1 MTADSARTDA
11 TSFGL
16 AWESA
21 LALPTNR
28 HRPMLRR
35 IRRALMSSPVRRRFV
50 LSPARL
56 AVLELEDR
64 NLMAVSASL
73 AGGVLSVQFTADDDT
88 ATLALA
94 GADLTVSDGSTSKS
108 FAAGSIASIA
118 LVGTT
123 GDNQSVTIGASLG
136 LSGTFTSNG
145 VESVTFAKNVFF
157 GARSTVSH
165 AIAVVG
171 AHSITVGAGATLWT
185 RGIAGNDPLSDEST
199 ANSGNV
205 SFSAKSIAVE
215 AGARILAHATGG
227 FQAGDVT
234 IAATAAQLDAY
245 MTPLFNEKTAAAS
258 VTVGDNAVI
267 RGRNV
272 TFSTDAAA
280 KRYTI
285 YDLGTLA
292 TKAPTLANQIVGDG
306 LTFTPGRDDGSTGP
320 TITRTNGTWS
330 GFAAGQTIAISGTPN
345 GLNDGRYDVESVS
358 TDSKSLV
365 LVTSDALRQQT
376 VNTGTD
382 VTVRAVDT
390 SLPAESVPFVAVDE
404 NGQAVQPQSTQ
415 GDVTKN
421 AAPPV
426 GWNPVLSA
434 INGLPLPAQ
443 VTLTTAHAKTTIGNG
458 VAIAASGNVSVS
470 AKAAGNTRSQLPSLV
485 FGITW
490 AESDVQAITTIGNA
504 TITAGGSFSATS
516 DVNNQ
521 LKAVTKTLGGTVQ
534 NPASGDAIALPG
546 PSISV
551 AVARG
556 ISVSTVETADGTS
569 ITAAGITIGAAMT
582 NKFANESSATT
593 SNAKSLAGSVGVA
606 IADHSETARATLR
619 GTVVSTG
626 DVAVTA
632 EGTNEAVENRTEAS
646 VNTDDPEPASP
657 MFGLFTK
664 ISDFLGDAKDKQD
677 DKSKNDQSKEGE
689 SGTTLQIAGAVVV
702 AFSDFSVE
710 SSIARNA
717 IVSVEGGALEVTA
730 TGESA
735 PQASAVGSAEA
746 NSKLAVG
753 GAFIYGDYSMD
764 VKAWIGDGAVVN
776 VDHGITV
783 SAESSQIGGFPTS
796 WGDFVGGVVGLRD
809 TGLPW
814 VSDGSTK
821 SFSDAVSKSG
831 AFLDTIDDVVDRGQA
846 ISEGDWS
853 FLLQEFSVSFV
864 SASARP
870 GEVTDK
876 DGNVSGKSNAASG
889 NFDMVFAK
897 SHATAW
903 IGEGV
908 QINQTTPNAD
918 ADEQSVSVSATT
930 EAKALYFGGL
940 TGQGNPFGYTT
951 VGGNG
956 AIGGVYAHHDYDM
969 LAKAY
974 IADGAKVKAAK
985 DVAVEA
991 ENNLIVGVWDFAG
1004 SSGKNFAVQG
1014 TFTVT
1019 PVDSQTLAYIENSAI
1034 VDAGGDV
1041 AISAATDQLFIT
1053 FTGAIAKSDKVGVG
1067 AGLGYFDVDSTT
1079 KAFVGNVT
1087 TSAAYPGAGTIT
1099 VGGDLDI
1106 AAENSILGITVGI
1119 SAALA
1124 TTPDEPPPPPPPT
1137 LDEILDDGATLT
1149 NLFALPDEQ
1158 QPTNTKQESEANQK
1172 TETQKR
1178 TGFGLSASL
1187 GLNLFD
1193 TVTFAGIDSTTV
1205 AATGNVSV
1213 VASSDELFIVATGA
1227 AALNL
1232 DTKADSS
1239 TALAGALSWNDLDRD
1254 VIAKVNNATISSA
1267 DLTVNAEASS
1277 LLVSLTAGAAITSPA
1292 QKAKTSVGIAG
1303 SANVNDLDT
1312 TVSATLA
1319 GTTKVTA
1326 TGDVAVTANHELLVV
1341 SVAGGLSVSQRAGVG
1356 AAFDLGF
1363 LKTTVEAK
1371 VGDGI
1376 AIDAG
1381 GDVSVEAFD
1390 DQFFVSIGAS
1400 VGVGTQKLGLAG
1412 SASWLN
1418 IATDVTASL
1427 GNNVSVTSG
1436 GDMKV
1441 TADETLFAF
1450 GLGGAAGFGK
1460 DSGFGAGLAG
1470 MNIRRNVNATIGTG
1484 GTIVVAGTAA
1494 AGDHGLFVRAFTED
1508 DLYLIGAGGA
1518 VGATKAALAGS
1529 LALLIDT
1536 TTTNASIGK
1545 STTVSQP
1552 AGKSGSTM
1560 SAIVEADHDSNVLAV
1575 GGAFS
1580 IGKSAALGLGVVVM
1594 PMTHT
1599 TTASIADSANISAN
1613 NDIRIRANHAF
1624 DADNFAVALSGG
1636 LGGVGA
1642 AGAGV
1647 IQPLTFTTTATA
1659 GASSTLFANGNI
1671 VITADAEYD
1680 MLAIAGQGAIGV
1692 GGSGVGVSNVTTVR
1706 NETVRAEAGNNAVLT
1721 ALGNKGT
1728 FAAADDATAN
1738 KAVRGLI
1745 ITSTLDDD
1753 VVVVA
1758 AGVAAG
1764 TSGAGIAG
1772 SVAVTVQTTNVT
1784 SRIGTGATVT
1794 ANAADRAAA
1803 NAAQETYLYAEH
1815 LADHAGAG
1823 GGGGFGSSGGFGAGV
1838 DVGTVNRTTRAIID
1852 DSANVYSRGDISVRA
1867 IAGGDW
1873 ISVGASVGGGGTAG
1887 IAGSASVQVHTVTT
1901 QARIGANATAFSA
1914 GNIVV
1919 ATRDELQIDGIAG
1932 QISIGGTAGVGG
1944 SVPVVVVTKTTDA
1957 SIGDGAAVDAL
1968 GNTSAYQAQVTPP
1981 SVAFTDPL
1989 FFARSGVN
1997 TTSNQINLGY
2007 THGFQTGDSV
2017 TYWANGTAIGGLENG
2032 GTYYAIV
2039 VDSKT
2044 IRLAK
2049 NETNADAGTAIDL
2062 TSTGTSDRQS
2072 ITAYGEVA
2080 APSVNNDGAT
2090 GDNLSKRRTLSLGST
2105 GVRGVVVS
2113 AISLDEI
2120 ATYGIS
2126 GGGGGT
2132 VGVQIVASVS
2142 IPTITT
2148 TATIGGNAK
2157 VNQSDL
2163 GANAGQSVTVAAIAD
2178 YDRLGI
2184 GGSLAIGGTAG
2195 IAPLADVL
2203 VSKHTTKASIGSSAK
2218 VGAERD
2224 IIVAAH
2230 AAEDVR
2236 AFVIGVA
2243 GAGTAAVAGS
2253 VGVIILKT
2261 QTQAT
2266 VGASSQ
2272 LYALGNAVVS
2282 ANDVTDATVVV
2293 GAVALGIG
2301 AAGVGASVNVS
2312 VIEKDTLARIAD
2324 NATVTALAGG
2334 SGISAYTGDGLTKS
2348 SVQGVIVQ
2356 ASSDEDILNVVV
2368 AGGAGLYA
2376 GVAGAVNVNVL
2387 TANTSAQLGNNVV
2400 VNGSGTA
2407 DADQSVYVAAIDTLE
2422 LDVIGGA
2429 AGLGA
2434 AGVAGGVDVGI
2445 IRSNTNATVG
2455 TGATVNA
2462 ASHIGIGSAST
2473 RDVDSLVIGASA
2485 GAGALAASVAVYSLY
2500 ATVDTASKNS
2510 LNGSGGSNGATYA
2523 DSATKTNVISDG
2535 LGSYNQSSTFEGG
2548 KQLANAGNSA
2558 KSSVVANSP
2567 SGVAA
2572 GAVNAAPT
2580 PSGTTTTVGN
2590 GAKILAGGNI
2600 SILASDTVAIEA
2612 TTGSG
2617 AVGAAG
2623 IGASVTY
2630 VTVGGQS
2637 LASVGDSVTLGGD
2650 TVKVGASYSGDGD
2663 AESYGGAAGGFVGIG
2678 AQVAILTDQHNET
2691 AKVGSNATVTAKTKF
2706 SIATNSNRTLDTS
2719 NAGGGVSLGFAAGA
2733 SYAQIDS
2740 KGSASATLGAN
2751 GVVSAGAGGVD
2762 ISANSNTNTDA
2773 NAVGVAAGA
2782 AAINLT
2788 LAEVK
2793 VSASTT
2799 ASIGS
2804 GTAVTSAGDV
2814 NVKATYSAVTDLDA
2828 VGVSGGVFSAGAMD
2842 VKYTDTSTVSANL
2855 NAVGKFDVMGSLAV
2869 EASANNG
2876 VVLDTVGTSVGAV
2889 GGNGAVITATA
2900 TPTVTASVGSSG
2912 GLVAANDLSVI
2923 ARAGANYDAE
2933 TTGVSVGGLAVGVS
2947 RVTLGWSPTVTT
2959 TVMADTDLSAGKN
2972 LTVRSLVNYDRA
2984 GAEQTTNIIKVKVT
2998 SISGSLVGGSGANVD
3013 VDLKPVAGTTVGAG
3027 ANLIASRTL
3036 RIGSDVRSR
3045 TNVDLFGLNAGVL
3058 TIGSVSGT
3066 VDIDTASTVAIA
3078 DSTLANPTRLSGG
3091 NDLIVRAAMDHGGRS
3106 NVSGGGGG
3114 AIASSGANMVY
3125 TLSGTAAGSSD
3136 AASVSVSIGKNT
3148 VVLSSGTV
3156 DLGTFV
3162 KLDFESDNSQ
3172 TNGGFFANNDT
3183 DASTVSRY
3191 DATVT
3196 IGDSTKIGTRNLR
3209 VTTNQNV
3216 RSDVDTDAAAVGV
3229 GFNLDTDARSDVFA
3243 RNRVTVNAGTSIV
3256 ATGFALLENSDGSV
3270 YIRAD
3275 SYGRGAAFAAN
3286 VSADSQGT
3294 RSVDGAVSVA
3304 SGVEIV
3310 SPTVRVQSLRP
3321 TGGRDVTADSTNVS
3335 LVGFFVSL
3343 WNAITGGDVGRTT
3356 GGSDSLANSVA
3367 LNAAITLGSPRNA
3380 TLTIDANGG
3389 ITNQN
3394 WATATIQT
3402 DRVIVDDVYSIP
3414 GERLDVRAPGGTT
3427 SGTSTVSYGAME
3439 TVTITNASPKMLFIN
3454 NIETFIDRST
3464 TPTFNHEASTA
3475 NWSYTKSSTADVNG
3489 ETTKVVIRNTATG
3502 TGYDVVLAGHIDA
3515 PAGSVDV
3522 SASGGDVYSATGE
3535 GYVNS
3540 RVVTLNATA
3549 GALGRTATPIFLR
3562 TPEQKNA
3569 ALAVGIVSAHGQ
3581 NGGHLDVTATSPTAT
3596 TFTYRVQNVTSG
3608 TGTMKIV
3615 AHEGSTT
3622 VRSTTTQIR
3631 VVDGSSYQGTL
3642 LGPLAFNPATALN
3655 AATDTITLP
3664 YAHQLANGDRA
3675 QYQPLGVFPIG
3686 GVAPFID
3693 RQVRVSGTTGLQFS
3707 ANFATGSV
3715 SDAKDAISF
3724 TAPHGYA
3731 TGEAVVYDR
3740 AGNTAVS
3747 GYADGTTYYP
3757 WVYDANTVQLYNSS
3771 ANAKATSNAF
3781 RADAVQTI
3789 TNPAY
3794 DDKATSGIATLKT
3807 LSVIALS
3814 VVNPYATGTKI
3825 AYWTFDSNTIQQ
3837 TTGANTVSV
3846 GSLSYFHTVTVPLP
3860 TTKNKDETD
3869 AQFNDRVNAH
3879 KGLVALAATA
3889 ADAADGKLVVISKPA
3904 TITQEPHYLRS
3915 VAGLV
3920 TVNATPTTGQ
3930 THYLRSD
3937 LSQPILPGP
3946 GFHVIDTNSL
3956 YIQDA
3961 KGTITRISRDDV
3973 RSVRDVISETVSIAA
3988 SAKTTVEIGTISS
4001 SAGNV
4006 HVEVGTNSAYDTD
4019 ANIVDKLSAPVGT
4032 FKIEVDGGSL
4042 VNATTKTNLNAK
4054 TADLTA
4060 WDNIGSESK
4069 PITGT
4074 VQYLKAQAGLS
4085 GTGGIWFENTG
4096 NLTLQGLKAVD
4107 DIMVHVVDR
4116 AGAADNLT
4124 VEANTSVESTA
4135 GIVYLKAGDQLFI
4148 PASAKVSAPNGI
4160 NFYTNYGNA
4169 EGTSG
4174 LIDLRGFVGAKVIN
4188 VYGDANTVDTILDSN
4203 DMNFEI
4209 GDNVLRRYNNKVL
4222 DTTFNLFNV
4231 TGDHFDITGGSLD
4244 NTINVTDW
4252 TGTGIFDGKA
4262 GLNRVVAV
4270 NDVDFTLADDALS
4283 RTGHGD
4289 IAFLNNTV
4297 RRAAL
4302 TGGAGVNTFTVT
4314 DWSYQALLDGAGGTD
4329 SLIDVNDVN
4338 YVLSDSSMARS
4349 TVGNFDLR
4357 NIEHAELTSGSL
4369 DNRFEVSE
4377 WTGTTKLDGGAGLNS
4392 VATVRDGD
4400 YDLSNTSLTR
4410 EIGGTVA
4417 GIFDLANIAKSLLI
4431 GGTSDNTFNLTG
4443 WTGQAAVDGATGQDR
4458 VASVS
4463 NSDAILNADFLGR
4476 GDGMQVQV
4484 ANVETAVLLGGTDA
4498 NAFLVEGWTGSVL
4511 VDGKGGGD
4519 KLMVNANTDYTL
4531 TATSIQLGN
4540 GTTIDVA
4547 NLTKVTLNGGNED
4560 NAIVVEEQP
4569 DFYTVIRAGG
4579 GDNSVRVSAA
4589 GDFNLTGSSL
4599 AIDGVDRYVLD
4610 GVDRISLVGTAANN
4624 DFLIDGWVGGLA
4636 VRGGAGTD
4644 TVHVVADTD
4653 FVLTAGEI
4661 NLGTGH
4667 TIDLFEVEGAVLHGG
4682 DADNRFEIN
4691 GWVGTA
4697 TIVGGRGI
4705 DVVTALAP
4713 SNVRITDGLLEVQ
4726 DGPTV
4731 LHDGI
4736 ERAVLIGLPG
4746 KDHTYAIEHFSGAVS
4761 IIGAANA
4768 FDRLT
4773 VLSAG
4778 SFDLQAGHLVLGTGG
4793 TVDFSGIDFTV
4804 LQGSPASQNF
4814 FNIGGGTGAVS
4825 LIGGDSGIDQVR
4837 IVADAD
4843 FVLDDSV
4850 ARLSDGTTI
4859 HLNDITKATLI
4870 GGPGDNVFDVSG
4882 WTGYASIDGVG
4893 GTDTV
4898 VSANDTNFVL
4908 TADVLQRADGAVFG
4922 LTGIEKIRLTGGT
4935 GDNRFIVED
4944 WSGRVDL
4951 DGGNGGDEYVIS
4963 LDGQGHSHIS
4973 IDDTGTGGNDALT
4986 VVLPPD
4992 SSPLVTLLGVWLGGD
5007 GVEFEGIEDFD
5018 LV

>member
-1 MTADSARTDA
+1 M
-11 TSFGL
+11 
-16 AWESA
+16 
-21 LALPTNR
+21 
-28 HRPMLRR
+28 
-35 IRRALMSSPVRRRFV
+35 
-50 LSPARL
+50 
-56 AVLELEDR
+56 LELEDR
-64 NLMAVSASL
+64 NLMAVSSSFAS
-73 AGGVLSVQFTADDDT
+73 GVLTVQFTADDDS
-88 ATLALA
+88 AALALA
-94 GADLTVSDGSTSKS
+94 GADLTVTSGSTTKS
-108 FAAGSIASIA
+108 YAAGGITSIA

-136 LSGTFTSNG
+136 LTGNFSSKD
-145 VESVTFAKNVFF
+145 VESVTFAKNVSF

-165 AIAVVG
+165 AIAVAG
-171 AHSITVGAGATLWT
+171 AHSITVAAGATLWT
-185 RGIAGNDPLSDEST
+185 RSIAGGDPLNDAST
-199 ANSGNV
+199 ANSGSV
-205 SFSAKSIAVE
+205 SLGAKSITVE
-215 AGARILAHATGG
+215 AGARILAHATDGY
-227 FQAGDVT
+227 QAGDVT
-234 IAATAAQLDAY
+234 LAAAAAQLDAY
-245 MTPLFNEKTAAAS
+245 MTPFFNLKTATAS
-258 VTVGDNAVI
+258 VTVGDGAVV

-292 TKAPTLANQIVGDG
+292 ASPPTLANQTVGDG
-306 LTFTPGRDDGSTGP
+306 LTFTPGRDDGSVGP
-320 TITRTNGTWS
+320 TITRANGTWT
-330 GFAAGQTIAISGTPN
+330 GFEAGKTVFISGTPSA
-345 GLNDGRYDVESVS
+345 LNDGRYDIGSVS
-358 TDSKSLV
+358 ADAKSLV
-365 LVTSDALRQQT
+365 LVATDALRQQT
-376 VNTGTD
+376 VNSGTN
-382 VTVRAVDT
+382 VTVRVVDT
-390 SLPAESVPFVAVDE
+390 SLPAENVPFVAVDE
-404 NGQAVQPQSTQ
+404 NGQAVQAPSTQ
-415 GDVTKN
+415 GSVTKS

-443 VTLTTAHAKTTIGNG
+443 VTLTTAHAKTTIGNL
-458 VAIAASGNVSVS
+458 VEIAASGNITISS
-470 AKAAGNTRSQLPSLV
+470 KAAGNTRSQLPSLV

-490 AESDVQAITTIGNA
+490 AESDVQAITTIGGA
-504 TITAGGSFSATS
+504 KIVAGGDFSATS

-534 NPASGDAIALPG
+534 NPAGGDPVQLPG

-556 ISVSTVETADGTS
+556 VSVSTVETADGTS
-569 ITAAGITIGAAMT
+569 ITAGGVTVGASMT

-619 GTVVSTG
+619 GTVVAGG
-626 DVAVTA
+626 DVSVTA

-657 MFGLFTK
+657 MFDTFSK
-664 ISDFLGDAKDKQD
+664 ISEFLSDTKDKQD
-677 DKSKNDQSKEGE
+677 DKAKNDQSKEGE
-689 SGTTLQIAGAVVV
+689 SGTSLQIAGAIVV
-702 AFSDFSVE
+702 AFSDFTVE
-710 SSIARNA
+710 ASIGKNA
-717 IVSVEGGALEVTA
+717 IVTVNGGALEVTA
-730 TGESA
+730 KGESA

-764 VKAWIGDGAVVN
+764 VKALIGDGAVVN

-783 SAESSQIGGFPTS
+783 SAESSQVGGFPTS
-796 WGDFVGGVVGLRD
+796 WGDFVGGVLGLRD

-821 SFSDAVSKSG
+821 SFSDAVTNSG
-831 AFLDTIDDVVDRGQA
+831 KFFDTLDDIVDRGQA

-864 SASARP
+864 SASAQP

-876 DGNVSGKSNAASG
+876 EGKVSGKSNAASG
-889 NFDMVFAK
+889 NFDMVFGK

-903 IGEGV
+903 IGAGV

-930 EAKALYFGGL
+930 EAKSLFFGGL
-940 TGQGNPFGYTT
+940 TGKGNPFGYTT

-985 DVAVEA
+985 DVSVEA
-991 ENNLIVGVWDFAG
+991 ENTLIVGVWDFAG
-1004 SSGKNFAVQG
+1004 ASGKNFAVQG
-1014 TFTVT
+1014 TFTIT

-1041 AISAATDQLFIT
+1041 SLAATTDQLFIA

-1079 KAFVGNVT
+1079 KAFVGNAT

-1106 AAENSILGITVGI
+1106 AAENGILGVTVAI

-1124 TTPDEPPPPPPPT
+1124 TTPDDPPPEPM
-1137 LDEILDDGATLT
+1137 DQDDILDDGATLT
-1149 NLFALPDEQ
+1149 NLFALPDET
-1158 QPTNTKQESEANQK
+1158 QPTNTKQESESNQK
-1172 TETQKR
+1172 TETEKR

-1205 AATGNVSV
+1205 TATGNVTV
-1213 VASSDELFIVATGA
+1213 EAKSDELFVVATGA

-1239 TALAGALSWNDLDRD
+1239 TSLAGALSWNDLDRD

-1267 DLTVNAEASS
+1267 ELVVNAEASS
-1277 LLVSLTAGAAITSPA
+1277 LLVSVTAGAAITSPA
-1292 QKAKTSVGIAG
+1292 QKGKTSVGIAG

-1312 TVSATLA
+1312 NVSATLA

-1326 TGDVAVTANHELLVV
+1326 TGTVAVTADHELTIV
-1341 SVAGGLSVSQRAGVG
+1341 SLAGGLSVSQRAGVG

-1363 LKTTVEAK
+1363 IKTTVEAK

-1400 VGVGTQKLGLAG
+1400 VGVGTQSLGLAG

-1418 IATDVTASL
+1418 NTTDVTASL
-1427 GNNVSVTSG
+1427 GNTVTVTAG
-1436 GDMKV
+1436 GDLIL
-1441 TADETLFAF
+1441 TADERLFAF

-1460 DSGFGAGLAG
+1460 ESGFGAGLAG
-1470 MNIRRNVNATIGTG
+1470 MNIKRNVNATIGTG
-1484 GTIVVAGTAA
+1484 GVLVVGGSTT
-1494 AGDHGLFVRAFTED
+1494 AGDHGLIVRAFTED

-1545 STTVSQP
+1545 STTVSQL
-1552 AGKSGSTM
+1552 AGKMASTM
-1560 SAIVEADHDSNVLAV
+1560 SVFVEADHDSSVLAV
-1575 GGAFS
+1575 GGAFAL
-1580 IGKSAALGLGVVVM
+1580 GKSAAIGLGVVVM
-1594 PMTHT
+1594 PVSHT
-1599 TTASIADSANISAN
+1599 TTASIADSANVSAN
-1613 NDIRIRANHAF
+1613 DDIRIRANHAF
-1624 DADNFAVALSGG
+1624 DADNFAVALSAG
-1636 LGGVGA
+1636 LGGVGI
-1642 AGAGV
+1642 AGSGV
-1647 IQPLTFTTTATA
+1647 IQPLTFTTTA
-1659 GASSTLFANGNI
+1659 GASATLFANGNI
-1671 VITADAEYD
+1671 VIAADAEFD
-1680 MLAIAGQGAIGV
+1680 MLAIAGQASIGV
-1692 GGSGVGVSNVTTVR
+1692 GGSGVGVANVTTVR
-1706 NETVRAEAGNNAVLT
+1706 NETVRAEAGNNAILT

-1745 ITSTLDDD
+1745 VTATLDDD
-1753 VVVVA
+1753 VIVVA
-1758 AGVAAG
+1758 AGAAGG
-1764 TSGAGIAG
+1764 TSGVGVAG
-1772 SVAVTVQTTNVT
+1772 SAAVTVQTTNVT
-1784 SRIGTGATVT
+1784 ARIGTGAKVT
-1794 ANAADRAAA
+1794 ANAADRTAA
-1803 NAAQETYLYAEH
+1803 NAAQQTYLYAEH

-1823 GGGGFGSSGGFGAGV
+1823 GGGGFGSSGGIGVGV
-1838 DVGTVNRTTRAIID
+1838 DVAVVNRTTRAIID
-1852 DSANVYSRGDISVRA
+1852 DSANVYSRGDVSVRA

-1873 ISVGASVGGGGTAG
+1873 ISVGASLGGGGTAG

-1919 ATRDELQIDGIAG
+1919 AARDDLAIDGIAG

-1981 SVAFTDPL
+1981 SVSFTDPL
-1989 FFARSGVN
+1989 FFGKSGVD
-1997 TTSNQINLGY
+1997 TTNDRVALGY
-2007 THGFQTGDSV
+2007 VHGFQTGDSV

-2044 IRLAK
+2044 IKLASK
-2049 NETNADAGTAIDL
+2049 ESEALAGTAIDL
-2062 TSTGTSDRQS
+2062 TSSGTSDQQS

-2080 APSVNNDGAT
+2080 TPSASGGGAI
-2090 GDNLSKRRTLSLGST
+2090 GDNLTKQRTLSLGST

-2113 AISLDEI
+2113 AVSLDDY

-2142 IPTITT
+2142 FPTITT
-2148 TATIGGNAK
+2148 TASIGNSAK
-2157 VNQSDL
+2157 VNQNDL
-2163 GANAGQSVTVAAIAD
+2163 GANAGQSVNVAAIAD

-2203 VSKHTTKASIGSSAK
+2203 VSKHTTKASIGGLAK

-2224 IIVAAH
+2224 IVVAAD
-2230 AAEDVR
+2230 AAEEVR

-2243 GAGTAAVAGS
+2243 GGGTAAVAGS
-2253 VGVIILKT
+2253 VGVVILKT

-2293 GAVALGIG
+2293 GAAALGIG

-2334 SGISAYTGDGLTKS
+2334 SGINAYTGDGLTKNA
-2348 SVQGVIVQ
+2348 VQGVLVQ
-2356 ASSDEDILNVVV
+2356 ATSDEDILNVIV
-2368 AGGAGLYA
+2368 AGGAGFYA

-2387 TANTSAQLGNNVV
+2387 TANTAAQLGNNVV
-2400 VNGSGTA
+2400 VNGAGTA

-2434 AGVAGGVDVGI
+2434 AGVAGGVDIGI

-2455 TGATVNA
+2455 ANTTVNA
-2462 ASHIGIGSAST
+2462 ASNIGVGSAST

-2485 GAGALAASVAVYSLY
+2485 GLGALAASVAVYSLY
-2500 ATVDTASKNS
+2500 ATVDTASKDS

-2535 LGSYNQSSTFEGG
+2535 LGGYDQSSTFEGG
-2548 KQLANAGNSA
+2548 KQLAGAGNSA

-2572 GAVNAAPT
+2572 GAVNAAPA
-2580 PSGTTTTVGN
+2580 PSGTTTTI
-2590 GAKILAGGNI
+2590 GAGTKLLAGGNL
-2600 SILASDTVAIEA
+2600 SVLANDSVAIEA

-2623 IGASVTY
+2623 IGAAVTY

-2637 LASVGDSVTLGGD
+2637 LATVGDSATLAGD
-2650 TVKVGASYSGDGD
+2650 TIRVGASYSGDGE
-2663 AESYGGAAGGFVGIG
+2663 AESYGGGAGGFVGVG
-2678 AQVAILTDQHNET
+2678 AQVAILTDLHNET
-2691 AKVGSNATVTAKTKF
+2691 ARVGNNATVTAKTKF
-2706 SIATNSNRTLDTS
+2706 SITTNGSRSLDTS

-2733 SYAQIDS
+2733 SYAQIDT
-2740 KGSASATLGAN
+2740 KGTSSVSLGTN
-2751 GVVSAGAGGVD
+2751 GAVMSGSGGVD
-2762 ISANSNTNTDA
+2762 IAANSTTSTDA

-2782 AAINLT
+2782 VALNLT

-2793 VSASTT
+2793 VSAATT
-2799 ASIGS
+2799 ATVGA
-2804 GTAVTSAGDV
+2804 GTKVTTPGDV

-2828 VGVSGGVFSAGAMD
+2828 VGVSGGVYSAGAMD
-2842 VKYTDTSTVSANL
+2842 VKYTDASTVSAKLDN
-2855 NAVGKFDVMGSLAV
+2855 VGAFDAGGLFV

-2912 GLVAANDLSVI
+2912 ELVAANDATVI

-2933 TTGVSVGGLAVGVS
+2933 TTGVSVGGLAVGIS
-2947 RVTLGWSPTVTT
+2947 RVTLGWSPNVTVAIA
-2959 TVMADTDLSAGKN
+2959 ADTDISAGKN

-2984 GAEQTTNIIKVKVT
+2984 GVEQTANVIKSRVT

-3013 VDLKPVAGTTVGAG
+3013 IDVKPVAGTTVGAG
-3027 ANLIASRTL
+3027 SNLIASRTL

-3058 TIGSVSGT
+3058 TIGTVSGT
-3066 VDIDTASTVAIA
+3066 VDIDTASTVTVA
-3078 DSTLANPTRLSGG
+3078 DSTAANPTRLSGG

-3125 TLSGTAAGSSD
+3125 TLSGTTAGSGD
-3136 AASVSVSIGKNT
+3136 AAAVSVSIGKNT

-3162 KLDFESDNSQ
+3162 KLDFETDNSQ

-3196 IGDSTKIGTRNLR
+3196 IGESTKIGTRNLR
-3209 VTTNQNV
+3209 VSTNQNV

-3229 GFNLDTDARSDVFA
+3229 GFNLDTDARSDVYA
-3243 RNRVTVNAGTSIV
+3243 KNRVAVNAGTSIV
-3256 ATGFALLENSDGSV
+3256 ATGYAILENADGSV

-3304 SGVEIV
+3304 AGVEIV

-3380 TLTIDANGG
+3380 TLAIDANGG

-3402 DRVIVDDVYSIP
+3402 DRVVVDDVYSIP
-3414 GERLDVRAPGGTT
+3414 GERIDVRAPGGST
-3427 SGTSTVSYGAME
+3427 SGASTVSYGAME

-3475 NWSYTKSSTADVNG
+3475 GWTYTKSSSADVNG
-3489 ETTKVVIRNTATG
+3489 ETTKVVIRNTAVG
-3502 TGYDVVLAGHIDA
+3502 TGYDVVLVGHIDA
-3515 PAGSVDV
+3515 PAGSVDIA
-3522 SASGGDVYSATGE
+3522 ASGGDVFSASAE

-3540 RVVTLNATA
+3540 RVVTLKASV
-3549 GALGRTATPIFLR
+3549 GALGDTANPIFLR

-3569 ALAVGIVSAHGQ
+3569 ALPVGIVTAHGQ
-3581 NGGHLDVTATSPTAT
+3581 TGGHLDVTVTSPTAS
-3596 TFTYRVQNVTSG
+3596 TFNYRVQNVTSA
-3608 TGTMKIV
+3608 TGTMKIM

-3631 VVDGSSYQGTL
+3631 TNDGQSYQGTL

-3655 AATDTITLP
+3655 TTTDTIALP
-3664 YAHQLANGDRA
+3664 YAHQLASGDLA

-3686 GVAPFID
+3686 GVAPFSD
-3693 RQVRVSGTTGLQFS
+3693 RQVRVTSATGLQFS
-3707 ANFATGSV
+3707 ANFASASV
-3715 SDAKDAISF
+3715 DNAKDTIAF
-3724 TAPHGYA
+3724 AAPHGYA

-3740 AGNTAVS
+3740 AGNAAIA
-3747 GYADGTTYYP
+3747 GYADGTTYHP
-3757 WVYDANTVQLYNSS
+3757 WVYDANTVQLYNSA
-3771 ANAKATSNAF
+3771 ANAGAASNAF

-3789 TNPAY
+3789 DNPAY
-3794 DDKATSGIATLKT
+3794 DAKATSGIATLKT

-3837 TTGANTVSV
+3837 TTGTSTVGV

-3860 TTKNKDETD
+3860 TTKNKGESDN
-3869 AQFNDRVNAH
+3869 QFNDRVNAH
-3879 KGLVALAATA
+3879 KGLVALAASA
-3889 ADAADGKLVVISKPA
+3889 ADATAGKLVVISKPA

-3946 GFHVIDTNSL
+3946 GIHVVDTNSL

-3961 KGTITRISRDDV
+3961 KGTITRVSRDNV
-3973 RSVRDVISETVSIAA
+3973 RSVRDVIFETVSIAP

-4001 SAGNV
+4001 TAGNV

-4019 ANIVDKLSAPVGT
+4019 AHIVDTLSAVAGK
-4032 FKIEVDGGSL
+4032 FQIEVDGGSL
-4042 VNATTKTNLNAK
+4042 VNATAKTNLNAN
-4054 TADLTA
+4054 TANLTT
-4060 WDNIGSESK
+4060 WDSIGSEAT

-4074 VQYLKAQAGLS
+4074 VQNLIARAGLS
-4085 GTGGIWFENTG
+4085 GSGGLWFTNTG
-4096 NLTLQGLKAVD
+4096 ALTLRGIKAVD
-4107 DIMVHVVDR
+4107 DVMVHVVDR
-4116 AGAADNLT
+4116 VGAGDDLT
-4124 VEANTSVESTA
+4124 VAANTNVESTA
-4135 GIVYLKAGDQLFI
+4135 GTIDLKAGDQLFI
-4148 PASAKVSAPNGI
+4148 PASAKVAAPNGI
-4160 NFYTNYGNA
+4160 NLYTNFGNA

-4174 LIDLRGFVGAKVIN
+4174 LIDLRGYVGAKVIN
-4188 VYGDANTVDTILDSN
+4188 VYGDTNTNDTILDSN
-4203 DMNFEI
+4203 NMNFEI
-4209 GDNVLRRYNNKVL
+4209 GDTYLRRYNNKVL
-4222 DTTFNLFNV
+4222 ETTFNLFNV

-4244 NTINVTDW
+4244 NSITVTDW

-4270 NDVDFTLADDALS
+4270 NDVDFTLADDTLS
-4283 RTGHGD
+4283 RTAHGIITFAND
-4289 IAFLNNTV
+4289 TV
-4297 RRAAL
+4297 RRAVL
-4302 TGGAGVNTFTVT
+4302 VGGDSANRFTVT
-4314 DWSYQALLDGAGGTD
+4314 DWSYQALLDGAGGKD
-4329 SLIDVNDVN
+4329 ALVDVNDVN

-4349 TVGNFDLR
+4349 SVGNFDLR
-4357 NIEHAELTSGSL
+4357 NIEHAELTSGAL

-4400 YDLSNTSLTR
+4400 YDLSNTNLTR

-4417 GIFDLANIAKSLLI
+4417 GTFDLANIAKSLLI
-4431 GGTSDNTFNLTG
+4431 GGASDNTFNLTG
-4443 WTGQAAVDGATGQDR
+4443 WTGQAAVDGTTGQDR
-4458 VASVS
+4458 IANAS
-4463 NSDAILNADFLGR
+4463 NSDAILNAEFLGR
-4476 GDGMQVQV
+4476 GDGAQVQV
-4484 ANVETAVLLGGTDA
+4484 ANVETAVLMGGATA
-4498 NAFLVEGWTGSVL
+4498 NAFLVEGWDGAVL

-4519 KLMVNANTDYTL
+4519 KLMVNASTDYTL
-4531 TATSIQLGN
+4531 TGTSIQLGN

-4547 NLTKVTLNGGNED
+4547 NLTKVTLNGGDED

-4599 AIDGVDRYVLD
+4599 AIDGVDRYLLD
-4610 GVDRISLVGTAANN
+4610 GVDRVSLVGTAANN
-4624 DFLIDGWVGGLA
+4624 EFLIDGWSGGLA
-4636 VRGGAGTD
+4636 VRGGGGTD

-4661 NLGTGH
+4661 NLGTGR
-4667 TIDLFEVEGAVLHGG
+4667 TIDLYEIEGAVLHGG

-4697 TIVGGRGI
+4697 TVVGGRGT
-4705 DVVTALAP
+4705 DVISALAP
-4713 SNVRITDGLLEVQ
+4713 NNVRITDGQLEVQ

-4746 KDHTYAIEHFSGAVS
+4746 EDHTYSVESFTGAVS
-4761 IIGAANA
+4761 IIGAANG
-4768 FDRLT
+4768 FDRFT
-4773 VLSAG
+4773 VLSGG

-4804 LQGSPASQNF
+4804 LQGSPTAQNV

-4825 LIGGDSGIDQVR
+4825 LVGGESGIDQVR
-4837 IVADAD
+4837 VVADAD
-4843 FVLDDSV
+4843 FTLDDSAV
-4850 ARLSDGTTI
+4850 LLSDGTTI
-4859 HLNDITKATLI
+4859 HLSDITKATLV
-4870 GGPGDNVFDVSG
+4870 GGPSDNAFDVSG
-4882 WTGYASIDGVG
+4882 WTGYASIDGAG

-4898 VSANDTNFVL
+4898 ISSNDTNFVL
-4908 TADVLQRADGAVFG
+4908 TADALQRADGAVFG
-4922 LTGIEKIRLTGGT
+4922 LAGIENVRLFGGV
-4935 GDNRFIVED
+4935 GANAFVVDD
-4944 WSGRVDL
+4944 WNGRVEL
-4951 DGGNGGDEYVIS
+4951 DGGEGGDDYTIS
-4963 LDGQGHSHIS
+4963 LDGQGNSRIA
-4973 IDDTGTGGNDALT
+4973 IADTGAAGTDALT
-4986 VVLPPD
+4986 VSVPFGSTPT
-4992 SSPLVTLLGVWLGGD
+4992 VTPHGVWLGGD
-5007 GVEFEGIEDFD
+5007 ELAFDGIEDFD

>member
-1 MTADSARTDA
+1 
-11 TSFGL
+11 
-16 AWESA
+16 
-21 LALPTNR
+21 
-28 HRPMLRR
+28 MLRR
-35 IRRALMSSPVRRRFV
+35 FRRALYAVPFRRRFE
-50 LSPARL
+50 LPPARL
-56 AVLELEDR
+56 AVTELEDR
-64 NLMAVSASL
+64 NLMSVSSSL
-73 AGGVLSVQFTADDDT
+73 TGGVLTVQFTADNDG
-88 ATLALA
+88 AALALV
-94 GADLTVSDGSTSKS
+94 GPVLTVSDGATTKS
-108 FAAGSIASIA
+108 YAASAIASIA
-118 LVGTT
+118 LEGTA
-123 GDNQSVTIGASLG
+123 GDDQIVTIGANLK
-136 LSGTFTSNG
+136 LSGTFTSTG
-145 VESVTFAKNVFF
+145 VESVTFAKDVSF

-165 AIAVVG
+165 AMGIVG
-171 AHSITVGAGATLWT
+171 ANTITIASGATLFT
-185 RGIAGNDPLSDEST
+185 RATSGIDPLNDASA
-199 ANSGNV
+199 ANSGSV
-205 SFSAKSIAVE
+205 SFAAKSIVVE
-215 AGARILAHATGG
+215 SGARILAHATGG

-245 MTPLFNEKTAAAS
+245 MTPGFNLKTATAS
-258 VTVGDNAVI
+258 VTVGDGAVI

-272 TFSTDAAA
+272 TLSTDAAA

-292 TKAPTLANQIVGDG
+292 TSPPTLANQSVNDG

-320 TITRTNGTWS
+320 TITRENGTWS
-330 GFAAGQTIAISGTPN
+330 GFAAGKTVFISGTPN
-345 GLNDGRYDVESVS
+345 ALNDGRYDIGSVS
-358 TDSKSLV
+358 ADAKSLV
-365 LVTSDALRQQT
+365 LVATDALRQQT
-376 VNTGTD
+376 VNTGTN
-382 VTVRAVDT
+382 VTVRVVDT
-390 SLPAESVPFVAVDE
+390 SLPAENVPFVAVDE
-404 NGQAVQPQSTQ
+404 NGQAVQAQSTQ
-415 GDVTKN
+415 GNVTKD

-434 INGLPLPAQ
+434 IGGLPLPAQ
-443 VTLTTAHAKTTIGNG
+443 VTLTTAHAKTTIGNS
-458 VAIAASGNVSVS
+458 VEIAASGNVTFSS
-470 AKAAGNTRSQLPSLV
+470 KAAGNTRSQLPSLV

-490 AESDVQAITTIGNA
+490 AESDVQAITTIGSA
-504 TITAGGSFSATS
+504 TVTAGGSFTATS

-534 NPASGDAIALPG
+534 NPVGGDPVHLPG

-556 ISVSTVETADGTS
+556 VSVSTVETADGTS
-569 ITAAGITIGAAMT
+569 ITAGEVTVGASMT

-619 GTVVSTG
+619 GTVVAGG
-626 DVAVTA
+626 DVSVTA

-657 MFGLFTK
+657 MFGTFTS
-664 ISDFLGDAKDKQD
+664 ISEFLGDAKDKQD
-677 DKSKNDQSKEGE
+677 DKAKNDQSKEGE
-689 SGTTLQIAGAVVV
+689 SGTSLQIAGAIVV
-702 AFSDFSVE
+702 AFSDLTVE
-710 SSIARNA
+710 ASIGKNA
-717 IVSVEGGALEVTA
+717 IVTVNGGALEVTA
-730 TGESA
+730 AGESA

-783 SAESSQIGGFPTS
+783 SAESSQVGGFPTS
-796 WGDFVGGVVGLRD
+796 WGDFVGGVFGLRD

-831 AFLDTIDDVVDRGQA
+831 AFLDTLDDIVDRGQA

-864 SASARP
+864 SASAQP

-918 ADEQSVSVSATT
+918 ADEQSVNVTATT

-974 IADGAKVKAAK
+974 IADGAKVTAAK

-991 ENNLIVGVWDFAG
+991 ENTLIVGVWDFAG
-1004 SSGKNFAVQG
+1004 ASGKNFAVQG

-1041 AISAATDQLFIT
+1041 VVAATTDQLFIT

-1087 TSAAYPGAGTIT
+1087 TSAAYPGAGAIT
-1099 VGGDLDI
+1099 VGGELDI
-1106 AAENSILGITVGI
+1106 AAENGILGVTVAI

-1124 TTPDEPPPPPPPT
+1124 TTPDDPPPEPM
-1137 LDEILDDGATLT
+1137 DQDDILDDGATLT
-1149 NLFALPDEQ
+1149 NLFALPDET
-1158 QPTNTKQESEANQK
+1158 QPTNTKQESESNQK
-1172 TETQKR
+1172 TETEKR

-1205 AATGNVSV
+1205 TATGNVTV
-1213 VASSDELFIVATGA
+1213 EAKSDELFVVATGA

-1239 TALAGALSWNDLDRD
+1239 TSLAGAMSWNDLDRD
-1254 VIAKVNNATISSA
+1254 VIAKVNNATVSSA
-1267 DLTVNAEASS
+1267 DLVVNAEASS
-1277 LLVSLTAGAAITSPA
+1277 LLVSVTAGAAITSPA
-1292 QKAKTSVGIAG
+1292 QKGKTSVGIAG

-1319 GTTKVTA
+1319 GTTKVMA
-1326 TGDVAVTANHELLVV
+1326 TGDVSVTADHELTIV
-1341 SVAGGLSVSQRAGVG
+1341 SFAGGLSVSQRAGVG

-1376 AIDAG
+1376 AIIAG

-1390 DQFFVSIGAS
+1390 DQFYVSIGAS
-1400 VGVGTQKLGLAG
+1400 VGVGTQSLGLAG

-1418 IATDVTASL
+1418 NSTDVTAAL
-1427 GNNVSVTSG
+1427 GNNV
-1436 GDMKV
+1436 KV
-1441 TADETLFAF
+1441 TAGGDLKLTADERLFAF

-1460 DSGFGAGLAG
+1460 ESGFGAGLAG
-1470 MNIRRNVNATIGTG
+1470 MNIKRNVNATIGTG
-1484 GTIVVAGTAA
+1484 GTIVVGGSTA
-1494 AGDHGLFVRAFTED
+1494 AGDHGLIVRAFTED

-1552 AGKSGSTM
+1552 AGKAASTM
-1560 SAIVEADHDSNVLAV
+1560 SAIVEADHDSSVLAV
-1575 GGAFS
+1575 GGAFAL
-1580 IGKSAALGLGVVVM
+1580 GKSAAIGLGVVVM
-1594 PMTHT
+1594 PITHT
-1599 TTASIADSANISAN
+1599 TTASIADSANVSAN
-1613 NDIRIRANHAF
+1613 DDIRIRSNHAF

-1636 LGGVGA
+1636 LGGVGV

-1659 GASSTLFANGNI
+1659 GASATLYAHGNI
-1671 VITADAEYD
+1671 VIAADAEYD
-1680 MLAIAGQGAIGV
+1680 MLAVAGQGAIGV
-1692 GGSGVGVSNVTTVR
+1692 GGSGVGVANVTTVR
-1706 NETVRAEAGNNAVLT
+1706 NESVRAEAGNNAILT

-1728 FAAADDATAN
+1728 YAAADDATAN
-1738 KAVRGLI
+1738 KGVRGLI
-1745 ITSTLDDD
+1745 VTATLDDD
-1753 VVVVA
+1753 AIVVA
-1758 AGVAAG
+1758 AGAAGG
-1764 TSGAGIAG
+1764 TSGVGVAG
-1772 SVAVTVQTTNVT
+1772 SAAVSVETTTVTA
-1784 SRIGTGATVT
+1784 RIGTGATVT
-1794 ANAADRAAA
+1794 ANAADRAAT

-1823 GGGGFGSSGGFGAGV
+1823 GGGGFGSSGGIGVGV
-1838 DVGTVNRTTRAIID
+1838 DVAVVNRTTRAMID
-1852 DSANVYSRGDISVRA
+1852 DSANVYSRGDLSVRA
-1867 IAGGDW
+1867 IAGGEW

-1919 ATRDELQIDGIAG
+1919 ASRDDLSIDGIAG

-1989 FFARSGVN
+1989 FFGKSAVDAASDRVA
-1997 TTSNQINLGY
+1997 LGY
-2007 THGFQTGDSV
+2007 VHGFQTGDSV
-2017 TYWANGTAIGGLENG
+2017 TYWANGTAIGGLDNG

-2044 IRLAK
+2044 IRLAMS
-2049 NETNADAGTAIDL
+2049 ETNANAGTAIDL
-2062 TSTGTSDRQS
+2062 TSTGTSDQQS

-2080 APSVNNDGAT
+2080 TPSATGGGAT
-2090 GDNLSKRRTLSLGST
+2090 GDNLTKQRTLSLGST

-2113 AISLDEI
+2113 AVSLDDY

-2148 TATIGGNAK
+2148 TATIGNSAK

-2163 GANAGQSVTVAAIAD
+2163 GANAGQSVIVAAIAD

-2184 GGSLAIGGTAG
+2184 GGSIAIGGTAG

-2203 VSKHTTKASIGSSAK
+2203 VSKHTTKASIGGTAK

-2224 IIVAAH
+2224 IVVAAD
-2230 AAEDVR
+2230 AAEEVR

-2253 VGVIILKT
+2253 VGVVILKT
-2261 QTQAT
+2261 QSQAT

-2293 GAVALGIG
+2293 GAAALGIG

-2324 NATVTALAGG
+2324 NATVAALAGG
-2334 SGISAYTGDGLTKS
+2334 SGINAYTGDGLTKS

-2356 ASSDEDILNVVV
+2356 ATSDEDILNVVV

-2387 TANTSAQLGNNVV
+2387 TANTTAQLGNNVV
-2400 VNGSGTA
+2400 VNGTGTA

-2434 AGVAGGVDVGI
+2434 AGVAGSVDVGI

-2455 TGATVNA
+2455 TNTTVNA
-2462 ASHIGIGSAST
+2462 ASNIGVGSAST

-2485 GAGALAASVAVYSLY
+2485 GVGALAASVAVYSLY
-2500 ATVDTASKNS
+2500 ATVDAASKNS
-2510 LNGSGGSNGATYA
+2510 LNGSGGNNGATYA

-2535 LGSYNQSSTFEGG
+2535 LGGYNQSSTFEGG
-2548 KQLANAGNSA
+2548 KQLASAGNNA

-2590 GAKILAGGNI
+2590 GAKLLAGGNL
-2600 SILASDTVAIEA
+2600 SILANDTVTIEA

-2617 AVGAAG
+2617 AAGAVG
-2623 IGASVTY
+2623 IGAAVTY

-2637 LASVGDSVTLGGD
+2637 LASVGDSATLSGD
-2650 TVKVGASYSGDGD
+2650 TIKVGASYSGDGD

-2678 AQVAILTDQHNET
+2678 AQVAILTDLHNET
-2691 AKVGSNATVTAKTKF
+2691 AKVGNNATVTAMTKF

-2733 SYAQIDS
+2733 SYAQIDT
-2740 KGSASATLGAN
+2740 KGAASATLGAN
-2751 GVVSAGAGGVD
+2751 GVVNAGAGGVD

-2842 VKYTDTSTVSANL
+2842 VKYTDASTVSAKLDN
-2855 NAVGKFDVMGSLAV
+2855 VGAFDAGGLFV

-2900 TPTVTASVGSSG
+2900 TPTVTASAGSSG
-2912 GLVAANDLSVI
+2912 GLVAANDATVI

-2947 RVTLGWSPTVTT
+2947 RVNLGWSPNVTVAIA
-2959 TVMADTDLSAGKN
+2959 ADTDLSAGKN
-2972 LTVRSLVNYDRA
+2972 LSVRSLVNYDRT
-2984 GAEQTTNIIKVKVT
+2984 GAEQASNLIKARVV

-3013 VDLKPVAGTTVGAG
+3013 IDVKPVAGATVGAG

-3058 TIGSVSGT
+3058 TIGTVSGT
-3066 VDIDTASTVAIA
+3066 VDIDTASTVAVA
-3078 DSTLANPTRLSGG
+3078 DSTAANPTRLSGG

-3114 AIASSGANMVY
+3114 AIASSGADMDY
-3125 TLSGTAAGSSD
+3125 ALSGTAAGSGD
-3136 AASVSVSIGKNT
+3136 AAAVSVAIGKNT

-3191 DATVT
+3191 DAGVT
-3196 IGDSTKIGTRNLR
+3196 IGDATKIGTRNLR

-3243 RNRVTVNAGTSIV
+3243 KNRVTVNAGTSIV

-3304 SGVEIV
+3304 AGVEIV

-3402 DRVIVDDVYSIP
+3402 DRVVVDDVYSIP
-3414 GERLDVRAPGGTT
+3414 GERLDVRAPGGST

-3475 NWSYTKSSTADVNG
+3475 SWTFTKSSTADVNG
-3489 ETTKVVIRNTATG
+3489 ETTKVVIRNTAAG
-3502 TGYDVVLAGHIDA
+3502 TDYDVVLAGHIDA
-3515 PAGSVDV
+3515 PAGSVEI
-3522 SASGGDVYSATGE
+3522 SASGGDIYSATGE

-3540 RVVTLNATA
+3540 RIVTLNATA
-3549 GALGRTATPIFLR
+3549 GALGRTANPIFLR

-3569 ALAVGIVSAHGQ
+3569 ALPVGIVSAHGQ
-3581 NGGHLDVTATSPTAT
+3581 AGGHLDVTATSPTAT
-3596 TFTYRVQNVTSG
+3596 TFTYRVENVTSG
-3608 TGTMKIV
+3608 TNTMNIV

-3631 VVDGSSYQGTL
+3631 TNDGQSFQGTL

-3655 AATDTITLP
+3655 TTTDTITLP
-3664 YAHQLANGDRA
+3664 YAHLLANGNLA

-3686 GVAPFID
+3686 GVAPFTD

-3715 SDAKDAISF
+3715 GDAKDTIGFA
-3724 TAPHGYA
+3724 APHGYA

-3740 AGNTAVS
+3740 AGNTAIS

-3757 WVYDANTVQLYNSS
+3757 WVYDANTVQLYTSA
-3771 ANAKATSNAF
+3771 ANAGATSNAF

-3789 TNPAY
+3789 ANPAY

-3837 TTGANTVSV
+3837 TSGTSTVNV

-3860 TTKNKDETD
+3860 TTKNKDESD
-3869 AQFNDRVNAH
+3869 NQFNDRVNAH
-3879 KGLVALAATA
+3879 KGLVALAASA
-3889 ADAADGKLVVISKPA
+3889 ADATAGKLVVISKPA
-3904 TITQEPHYLRS
+3904 TITQEPHFLRS

-3946 GFHVIDTNSL
+3946 GIHVVDTNSL

-3961 KGTITRISRDDV
+3961 KGTITRVSRDDV
-3973 RSVRDVISETVSIAA
+3973 RSVRDVIFETVSIAA
-3988 SAKTTVEIGTISS
+3988 NAKTTVEIGTISS

-4006 HVEVGTNSAYDTD
+4006 LVEVGTNTVFETD
-4019 ANIVDKLSAPVGT
+4019 AHIVDTLSSFAGT

-4042 VNATTKTNLNAK
+4042 VNATTKSNLNAK

-4085 GTGGIWFENTG
+4085 GSGGIWFENIG
-4096 NLTLQGLKAVD
+4096 SLTLQGLKAVD

-4116 AGAADNLT
+4116 AGVDDNLT
-4124 VEANTSVESTA
+4124 VEANTNVESTA

-4174 LIDLRGFVGAKVIN
+4174 LIDLRGFVGASVIN
-4188 VYGDANTVDTILDSN
+4188 VYGDAATVDTILDSN

-4244 NTINVTDW
+4244 NTITVTDW

-4270 NDVDFTLADDALS
+4270 NDVNFTLADDTLS
-4283 RTGHGD
+4283 RTAHGD
-4289 IAFLNNTV
+4289 ITFVNDTV

-4302 TGGAGVNTFTVT
+4302 TGGAGANSFTIT
-4314 DWSYQALLDGAGGTD
+4314 DWSYQALLDGAGGKDT
-4329 SLIDVNDVN
+4329 LADVNDVN
-4338 YVLSDSSMARS
+4338 FVLSDSSMARS

-4357 NIEHAELTSGSL
+4357 NIEHAELTSGTL

-4400 YDLSNTSLTR
+4400 YDLSNTNLTR
-4410 EIGGTVA
+4410 EIGGTAA
-4417 GIFDLANIAKSLLI
+4417 GTFDLANIAKSLLI

-4458 VASVS
+4458 IASIS

-4484 ANVETAVLLGGTDA
+4484 ANVETAVLLGGATA
-4498 NAFLVEGWTGSVL
+4498 NAFLVEGWTGAVL

-4547 NLTKVTLNGGNED
+4547 NLTKITLNGGNED

-4579 GDNSVRVSAA
+4579 GENSVRVSAA
-4589 GDFNLTGSSL
+4589 GDFNLTGTSL
-4599 AIDGVDRYVLD
+4599 AIDGVDRYLLD
-4610 GVDRISLVGTAANN
+4610 GVDRISLVGTAADNE
-4624 DFLIDGWVGGLA
+4624 FLIDGWTGGLA

-4661 NLGTGH
+4661 NLATGR
-4667 TIDLFEVEGAVLHGG
+4667 TIDLFEIEGAVLHGG

-4691 GWVGTA
+4691 GWIGTA
-4697 TIVGGRGI
+4697 TVLGGRGL
-4705 DVVTALAP
+4705 DVVSALAP
-4713 SNVRITDGLLEVQ
+4713 NNVRLTDGSIAVQ

-4731 LHDGI
+4731 TLDGI

-4746 KDHTYAIEHFSGAVS
+4746 EDHTYSIENYTGDVS
-4761 IIGAANA
+4761 IIGTANG

-4773 VLSAG
+4773 VVSSG
-4778 SFDLQAGHLVLGTGG
+4778 VFDLQAGHLVLGTGG

-4804 LQGSPASQNF
+4804 LQGSAKSQNH
-4814 FNIGGGTGAVS
+4814 FNVGGGSGAVS
-4825 LIGGDSGIDQVR
+4825 LIGGESGIDQVR
-4837 IVADAD
+4837 VVADTD
-4843 FVLDDSV
+4843 FTLDESAVL
-4850 ARLSDGTTI
+4850 LGDGTMI
-4859 HLNDITKATLI
+4859 HLSNITKATLV
-4870 GGPGDNVFDVSG
+4870 GGPSDNTFDVSG
-4882 WTGYASIDGVG
+4882 WTGYASIDGAG
-4893 GTDTV
+4893 GTDTI
-4898 VSANDTNFVL
+4898 VSSNDTNFVL
-4908 TADVLQRADGAVFG
+4908 TADTLQRADGAVFT
-4922 LTGIEKIRLTGGT
+4922 LAGIESVRLFGGI
-4935 GDNRFIVED
+4935 GNNDFIVDE
-4944 WSGRVDL
+4944 WYGSVEL
-4951 DGGNGGDEYVIS
+4951 DGGEGSDDYAIT
-4963 LDGQGHSHIS
+4963 LAGQGDSHIAVT
-4973 IDDTGTGGNDALT
+4973 DTGTAGSDALT
-4986 VVLPPD
+4986 VAVPAGSTPT
-4992 SSPLVTLLGVWLGGD
+4992 VTLHGVWLGEENVTFD
-5007 GVEFEGIEDFD
+5007 GIEDFD